1 MVVAL
6 RHRIKRHPGN
16 MTTRTFTALLLIGL
30 LHTVQA
36 QTAYDQTLPQ
46 MQGVNLQNW
55 TTFTFAG
62 TPNTVGGATITFDW
76 LACYQGGFGTNGVE
90 MRIRVGASNYVT
102 VLDYTGGT
110 LDCTY
115 QPRTVTISPE
125 LMQDALAYTGGS
137 AFEGQVRVDDAC
149 QPGVGC
155 AFYNDPVVRNLTLSY
170 TVSAADF
177 TSPDP
182 AKCPGEVVQFTD
194 ASINAPTS
202 HSWSFPGGSPE
213 TSDLQT
219 PVVQYTTPGQYDVS
233 LTVVTADGESTVT
246 RTGFVTIHPLPV
258 ASAGAD
264 QFLCEGESVQLQASG
279 GVSYQW
285 TPVTG
290 LSDPGLIN
298 PVAAPAMTTTYTVLV
313 TSAQDCQASDQVVVQ
328 VVPAPAPVV
337 DAGSGLLC
345 MGDSLELVATGA
357 QFYTWSPNLFIS
369 GTSGATVAVWPTT
382 DQTWMVTGTD
392 QYGCIGESSVIIT
405 VVPAAT
411 TPTITWADMVLST
424 GPASSYQWYL
434 DGEALEEGI
443 QQTWSPTSNGVYVVA
458 TTDDNGCSAISDTY
472 YFGSVDVAVVEH
484 EAPRVFPQPAR
495 GLLHVVGVKAGSSYR
510 LLDAQGRLVR
520 SGIILASR
528 TDLDL
533 RGLASGV
540 HVFEA
545 IDGMELVR
553 LPVVVE

>member
-1 MVVAL
+1 
-6 RHRIKRHPGN
+6 
-16 MTTRTFTALLLIGL
+16 MTTRALTPFLLVCT
-30 LHTVQA
+30 LHLAQA
-36 QTAYDQTLPQ
+36 QTVYDQTLPQ
-46 MQGVNLQNW
+46 LQGVNLQNW
-55 TTFTFAG
+55 TTFSFPG

-90 MRIRVGASNYVT
+90 MRIRVGTSNYVT

-110 LDCTY
+110 LDCSF
-115 QPRTVTISPE
+115 QPRSVTISPE

-137 AFEGQVRVDDAC
+137 ALEGQVRVDDAC

-155 AFYNDPVVRNLTLSY
+155 AFYNDPVIRELTLTY

-182 AKCPGEVVQFTD
+182 TKCPGEVVQFTD

-213 TSDLQT
+213 TSDLPS

-246 RTGFVTIHPLPV
+246 KTGFVTIHPLPV

-298 PVAAPAMTTTYTVLV
+298 PVATPALTTTYTVLV

-337 DAGSGLLC
+337 NAGSGLLC

-369 GTSGATVAVWPTT
+369 GTSGAAVEVWPTT

-392 QYGCIGESSVIIT
+392 QYGCIGESTVMIT

-434 DGEALEEGI
+434 DGDVLEAAT
-443 QQTWSPTSNGVYVVA
+443 QQSWSPTENGNYTVV
-458 TTDDNGCSAISDTY
+458 TTDDNGCAAVSGVFT
-472 YFGSVDVAVVEH
+472 FGSVSVAGVQEA
-484 EAPRVFPQPAR
+484 APRVFPQPAR
-495 GLLHVVGVKAGSSYR
+495 GLLHVVGVGIGSRYQ
-510 LLDAQGRLVR
+510 LVDARGRVVR
-520 SGIILASR
+520 SGVVRSSR

-533 RGLASGV
+533 RGLAPGI
-540 HVFEA
+540 HVFEVISGA
-545 IDGMELVR
+545 DLLR
-553 LPVVVE
+553 LPIVVE

>member
-55 TTFTFAG
+55 TTFTFVG

-155 AFYNDPVVRNLTLSY
+155 AFYNDPVVRNLTLTY

-213 TSDLQT
+213 TSDLPS

-246 RTGFVTIHPLPV
+246 R
-258 ASAGAD
+258 
-264 QFLCEGESVQLQASG
+264 
-279 GVSYQW
+279 
-285 TPVTG
+285 
-290 LSDPGLIN
+290 
-298 PVAAPAMTTTYTVLV
+298 
-313 TSAQDCQASDQVVVQ
+313 
-328 VVPAPAPVV
+328 
-337 DAGSGLLC
+337 
-345 MGDSLELVATGA
+345 
-357 QFYTWSPNLFIS
+357 
-369 GTSGATVAVWPTT
+369 
-382 DQTWMVTGTD
+382 
-392 QYGCIGESSVIIT
+392 IT
-405 VVPAAT
+405 VPS
-411 TPTITWADMVLST
+411 PTIAVTWQPKTIRSK
-424 GPASSYQWYL
+424 
-434 DGEALEEGI
+434 
-443 QQTWSPTSNGVYVVA
+443 TSR
-458 TTDDNGCSAISDTY
+458 
-472 YFGSVDVAVVEH
+472 
-484 EAPRVFPQPAR
+484 P
-495 GLLHVVGVKAGSSYR
+495 L
-510 LLDAQGRLVR
+510 
-520 SGIILASR
+520 
-528 TDLDL
+528 
-533 RGLASGV
+533 
-540 HVFEA
+540 
-545 IDGMELVR
+545 
-553 LPVVVE
+553 